1 MQFSYSTDLVEGE
14 LSQHTFNIEPPGSWI
29 TDKAV

>member
-1 MQFSYSTDLVEGE
+1 MQFSYSTDLFEGK
-14 LSQHTFNIEPPGSWI
+14 LSHHSFEIEPPGSWI